1 MSGGAWGAPTSWDV
15 VCRRAAGRRR
25 YNAGRRFLR
34 NLRRAQ
40 IVCRLAGTG
49 VPASVGGFRGIQA
62 RLAQELG
69 VSPATISRDLRALR
83 NPAYRMPRLGTWPAH
98 LAQGG

>member
-1 MSGGAWGAPTSWDV
+1 VQRPGELTWEA
-15 VCRRAAGRRR
+15 VCRRAGGRRR

-40 IVCRLAGTG
+40 IVSRLAGTSWLYARPPHG
-49 VPASVGGFRGIQA
+49 LQA
-62 RLAQELG
+62 ALARVLG

-83 NPAYRMPRLGTWPAH
+83 DPAYRMPQLGTWPAH
-98 LAQGG
+98 LEYPTG